1 MTGTFPAVVL
11 RHYLL
16 ALGLS
21 ALTWL
26 FFTLMPSYV
35 PGDVQM
41 LVDPGFSQDLASWQ
55 VGGTGKGVRVD
66 EGVLTL
72 SNASPRSNSSVFQCF
87 NRRDFP
93 DQAMIFIEARTEPL
107 ILGEKPWSEARVGLL
122 LKDTQG
128 KNKYQLSNCLVR
140 LKQAQPWTRYETV
153 LPIPHDLERV
163 CFKVS
168 LISTQGVFQVKN
180 PGLYTARMLPSFR
193 IGWWILLLV
202 WVACLWNWS
211 RNLFGLYPVSRQGI
225 LIWVI
230 VGLMAFGILMSNQTK
245 MELLQLLEPWLP
257 ERHAYQRVAINAW
270 AEWLPMFTPG
280 YWDITKFSHLLG
292 FFLLSATL
300 LRKPKASI
308 SVLVTGMLVVAVCSE
323 TLQYFASG
331 RSPQLSDMVVDSL
344 GILMGWWLMAG
355 VMRVK
360 RVVSLNSPA

>member
-1 MTGTFPAVVL
+1 MPGMLPAVVL

-26 FFTLMPSYV
+26 FFTLMPSYAPV
-35 PGDVQM
+35 GGQM
-41 LVDPGFSQDLASWQ
+41 LVDPGFSPDLASWQ
-55 VGGTGKGVRVD
+55 VGGNGKGVRAD

-72 SNASPRSNSSVFQCF
+72 SNASPRSNSLVLQCF

-93 DQAMIFIEARTEPL
+93 DQAMILIEARTEPL
-107 ILGEKPWSEARVGLL
+107 ILGENPWSEAKVGLL

-128 KNKYQLSNCLVR
+128 KNKYQLNNCLVR

-153 LPIPHDLERV
+153 VPISHDLGQV
-163 CFKVS
+163 CFTVS

-180 PGLYTARMLPSFR
+180 PSLYTARMLPSFR

-211 RNLFGLYPVSRQGI
+211 RNLLGLYPVSRQGI
-225 LIWVI
+225 LIWVM

-245 MELLQLLEPWLP
+245 MELLQLLGPWLP
-257 ERHAYQRVAINAW
+257 EDHEYHGIVSGAW

-280 YWDITKFSHLLG
+280 YWDISKFSHLFG
-292 FFLLSATL
+292 FLLLSVIL
-300 LRKPKASI
+300 LRKPGASI
-308 SVLVTGMLVVAVCSE
+308 PVLVTGMLVATVCSE
-323 TLQYFASG
+323 TLQFFASG
-331 RSPQLSDMVVDSL
+331 RSPRVSDMVVDSL
-344 GILMGWWLMAG
+344 GVLTGWWLTVG

-360 RVVSLNSPA
+360 RVLSLN

>member
-1 MTGTFPAVVL
+1 MTRMLPAVVL

-35 PGDVQM
+35 PGDDQM

-72 SNASPRSNSSVFQCF
+72 SNASPRSSSSVFQCF

-93 DQAMIFIEARTEPL
+93 DQAMLFIEARTEPL

-128 KNKYQLSNCLVR
+128 KIKYQLSNRLVR
-140 LKQAQPWTRYETV
+140 LKQAQPWIRYATT
-153 LPIPHDLERV
+153 LPIPHDLEQV

-180 PGLYTARMLPSFR
+180 PSLYRARMQPSFR

-202 WVACLWNWS
+202 WGACLWNWS
-211 RNLFGLYPVSRQGI
+211 RNLLGLYPVSRQGI
-225 LIWVI
+225 LIWVM

-245 MELLQLLEPWLP
+245 MELLQLLGPWLP
-257 ERHAYQRVAINAW
+257 EDHEYQGIVSGAW

-280 YWDITKFSHLLG
+280 YWDISKFSHLFG
-292 FFLLSATL
+292 FLLLSVIL
-300 LRKPKASI
+300 LRRPRVSTA
-308 SVLVTGMLVVAVCSE
+308 VLVIGMLVATVCSE
-323 TLQYFASG
+323 ALQFFSSG
-331 RSPQLSDMVVDSL
+331 RSPRVSDLMVDSL
-344 GILMGWWLMAG
+344 GILTGWWLTAG

-360 RVVSLNSPA
+360 KVLSLN

>member
-1 MTGTFPAVVL
+1 MTRMLPAVVL

-21 ALTWL
+21 ALTGL

-35 PGDVQM
+35 PGDDQM
-41 LVDPGFSQDLASWQ
+41 LVDPGFSLDLASWQ

-72 SNASPRSNSSVFQCF
+72 SNASPRSSSSVFQCF

-93 DQAMIFIEARTEPL
+93 DQAMLFIEARTEPL

-128 KNKYQLSNCLVR
+128 KIKYQLSNRLVR
-140 LKQAQPWTRYETV
+140 LKQAQPWIRYATT
-153 LPIPHDLERV
+153 LPIPHDLEQV

-168 LISTQGVFQVKN
+168 LISTQGIFQVRN
-180 PGLYTARMLPSFR
+180 PSLYSARMLPTFR

-211 RNLFGLYPVSRQGI
+211 RNLLGLYPVSRQGI
-225 LIWVI
+225 LIWVM
-230 VGLMAFGILMSNQTK
+230 VGVMAFGILMSNQTK
-245 MELLQLLEPWLP
+245 MELLQLLGSWLP
-257 ERHAYQRVAINAW
+257 EDHEYQGIVSGAW

-280 YWDITKFSHLLG
+280 YWDISKFSHLFG
-292 FFLLSATL
+292 FLLLSVIL
-300 LRKPKASI
+300 LRRPRVSTA
-308 SVLVTGMLVVAVCSE
+308 VLVIGMLVAAVCSE
-323 TLQYFASG
+323 ALQFFSSG
-331 RSPQLSDMVVDSL
+331 RSPRVSDLMVDSM
-344 GILMGWWLMAG
+344 GILTGWWLTAG

-360 RVVSLNSPA
+360 KVLSLN